1 MKQNIIQDFRRSS
14 SFSDSE
20 VKLFQQLAKSTLK
33 YSTGIF
39 VDETHGTTSNVE
51 YISIRGVK
59 ERCEISDLLIV
70 TVDPSSQYA
79 RATFWQAKK
88 ETKPQW
94 IKNVGSQNI
103 SDGCFDFKC
112 QFNQWE
118 LLSCRPDIAGV
129 GAFSP
134 PKTLLSSSHSPSIG
148 SYGVF
153 YESGSNLEVNYSVAE
168 FITCTSLPKV
178 NSRVT
183 KAQPRMAINNKYAKY
198 SIGFEEKI
206 VCKNLDSFIEA
217 LLNFEI
223 GVVLNKS
230 KQEDIWLLK
239 YVKAQVKASKNVI
252 YGNDDISIDQL
263 LPDIPDNEFQEYD
276 DSYASGGISIL
287 IVSARP

>member
-1 MKQNIIQDFRRSS
+1 MLKKSIIQDFRQSS
-14 SFSDSE
+14 NFSDSE

-33 YSTGIF
+33 YANGIF

-51 YISIRGVK
+51 YISIRGVQ

-70 TVDPSSQYA
+70 TVEPNTRLA

-94 IKNVGSQNI
+94 IKNVGSPNI

-118 LLSCRPDIAGV
+118 LLSYRPSIAGV
-129 GAFSP
+129 GSFSP
-134 PKTLLSSSHSPSIG
+134 PKTLLSSSYSPSIG

-153 YESGSNLEVNYSVAE
+153 YENGSVLEVNYSVAE
-168 FITCTSLPKV
+168 FITSTSLPKV

-183 KAQPRMAINNKYAKY
+183 KAQPRMAINNKYTKY
-198 SIGFEEKI
+198 SIGYGEKI
-206 VCKNLDSFIEA
+206 VCPDIDSFIDA
-217 LLNFEI
+217 LLNCEI
-223 GVVLNKS
+223 GVVLDTK
-230 KQEDIWLLK
+230 KQEDAWLVN
-239 YVKAQVKASKNVI
+239 YIKAQVKTSKNII
-252 YGNDDISIDQL
+252 YGNDDATIDQL
-263 LPDIPDNEFQEYD
+263 LPDIPEND
-276 DSYASGGISIL
+276 DSFASGGISIL

>member
-1 MKQNIIQDFRRSS
+1 MKNSIIQDFRHNAK
-14 SFSDSE
+14 FSDSE

-33 YSTGIF
+33 YATGIF

-59 ERCEISDLLIV
+59 ERCEISDLLII
-70 TVDPSSQYA
+70 TVDPSTQYT

-94 IKNVGSQNI
+94 LKNVGSQNI

-118 LLSCRPDIAGV
+118 LLSYRPAIAGV

-134 PKTLLSSSHSPSIG
+134 PKTLLSSSYSPSIG

-153 YESGSNLEVNYSVAE
+153 YENGSNLEVNYSVAE

-183 KAQPRMAINNKYAKY
+183 KAQPRMAINNKYEKY
-198 SIGFEEKI
+198 SIGFEEKV
-206 VCKNLDSFIEA
+206 VCSNIDSFMEA

-223 GVVLNKS
+223 GVVLNKN

-252 YGNDDISIDQL
+252 YGNDDITIDQL
-263 LPDIPDNEFQEYD
+263 LPDIPENDSQEYD
-276 DSYASGGISIL
+276 DSYASGGVSIL
-287 IVSARP
+287 IVSTRP

>member
-1 MKQNIIQDFRRSS
+1 MKNNIIQHFRHNAK
-14 SFSDSE
+14 FSDSE
-20 VKLFQQLAKSTLK
+20 VKLFQQLAKSTLQ
-33 YSTGIF
+33 YATGIF

-59 ERCEISDLLIV
+59 ERCEISDLLII
-70 TVDPSSQYA
+70 TVDPSTQYT

-94 IKNVGSQNI
+94 LKNVGSQNI

-118 LLSCRPDIAGV
+118 LLSYRPAIAGV

-134 PKTLLSSSHSPSIG
+134 PKTLLNSSYSPSIG

-153 YESGSNLEVNYSVAE
+153 YENGSNLEVNYSVAE
-168 FITCTSLPKV
+168 FVTCTSLPKV

-183 KAQPRMAINNKYAKY
+183 KAQPRMAINNKYEKY
-198 SIGFEEKI
+198 SIGYKEKV
-206 VCKNLDSFIEA
+206 VCSNIDSFMGA

-223 GVVLNKS
+223 GVVLNKN

-252 YGNDDISIDQL
+252 YGNDDITIDQL
-263 LPDIPDNEFQEYD
+263 LPDIPENESQEYD
-276 DSYASGGISIL
+276 DSYASGGVSIL
-287 IVSARP
+287 IVSTRP